1 MKELDSNK
9 YIEDCLK
16 EGPQSAME
24 KLLLEEY
31 LYKNGYSLADLD
43 TLPEAEAKRV
53 MTEACQYASL
63 RLAQVESTAHF
74 REKIRGPS

>member
-31 LYKNGYSLADLD
+31 LHKNGYSLADLD